1 MAGFTEPT
9 SVTQES
15 TVPTIQKFN
24 EFSVGAG
31 STVFK
36 ANKEGVFAGAD
47 NFDDAP
53 VRIYYD
59 GRMILGNKA
68 GDKYIEYDLTDFTV
82 RGDINADDI
91 TAGTLTGRT
100 VKAVGTGV
108 ASDVWLDGGVGEV
121 AFYYN
126 GVKIADLYSDTSG
139 RVLLTSASQ
148 SVYITATGDFY
159 SSGNDWYAVANNDI
173 TNVFNDNGG
182 SDTANW
188 INDTQL
194 DLQLKD
200 NGDLYLPNGMYT

>member
-9 SVTQES
+9 PVTQES

-139 RVLLTSASQ
+139 RVLLTSSSQ
-148 SVYITATGDFY
+148 SVYVTAAGDFY
-159 SSGNDWYAVANNDI
+159 CSGSNWFAVSDGDL
-173 TNVFNDNGG
+173 TSVFNDNGG
-182 SDTANW
+182 SDSARW
-188 INDTQL
+188 INDTAL
-194 DLQLKD
+194 TMEHDD
-200 NGDLYLPNGMYT
+200 GGDLTISGSYF